1 MAIRRRRRKPQKARP
16 SRDIAVGFFFVLAT
30 NTLVVCLAW
39 VLPAFLSYFF
49 RMLAF
54 FIGYAQLF
62 YLIPMLARLR
72 ANQEY
77 GKIRGAIAGAI
88 VTAIVNAGFWIW
100 LIHLVSS
107 F

>member
-1 MAIRRRRRKPQKARP
+1 MVSKRRRKPVKYRQG
-16 SRDIAVGFFFVLAT
+16 RDIAIGFCFVVAI
-30 NTLVVCLAW
+30 NTLVVWLAW
-39 VLPAFLSYFF
+39 VLPAFLAFF
-49 RMLAF
+49 LRRLAF

-62 YLIPMLARLR
+62 YLIPVVWRLR

-100 LIHLVSS
+100 LIRLVSS

>member
-1 MAIRRRRRKPQKARP
+1 MVVAA
-16 SRDIAVGFFFVLAT
+16 
-30 NTLVVCLAW
+30 NTLVVGLAW
-39 VLPAFLSYFF
+39 VLPGFLSYFF

-62 YLIPMLARLR
+62 YLIPILARLR

-100 LIHLVSS
+100 LIRLVSS